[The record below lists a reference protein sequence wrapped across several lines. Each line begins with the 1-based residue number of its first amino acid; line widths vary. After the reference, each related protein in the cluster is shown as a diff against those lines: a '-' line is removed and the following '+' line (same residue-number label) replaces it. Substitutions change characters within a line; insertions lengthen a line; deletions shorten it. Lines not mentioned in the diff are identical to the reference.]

1 MTIRNPT
8 LHEKVGLSFEFK
20 KTLTSYLN
28 KVIETP
34 EVLDYEAEGNDPEV
48 RQTSV
53 QRVVLATPAMKF
65 EYKAGVYK
73 AFKLIDD
80 ALLDSTEVSS
90 EDKQRIN
97 SLTNLVSR
105 YVGLAGDDDYHFMVA
120 SYTLSEAISEALNI
134 DDSL

>member
-1 MTIRNPT
+1 MAINNPV

-34 EVLDYEAEGNDPEV
+34 EVLDYDVEGNDPV
-48 RQTSV
+48 IRQNSV
-53 QRVVLATPAMKF
+53 ERVVLATPAMKF
-65 EYKAGVYK
+65 EYKAGVYR

-80 ALLDSTEVSS
+80 ALLANSEVAL
-90 EDKQRIN
+90 EDKEKID

-105 YVGLAGDDDYHFMVA
+105 YVGLAGDDDFHFMVA
-120 SYTLSEAISEALNI
+120 AYTLSEAISEALNI
-134 DDSL
+134 DDSV